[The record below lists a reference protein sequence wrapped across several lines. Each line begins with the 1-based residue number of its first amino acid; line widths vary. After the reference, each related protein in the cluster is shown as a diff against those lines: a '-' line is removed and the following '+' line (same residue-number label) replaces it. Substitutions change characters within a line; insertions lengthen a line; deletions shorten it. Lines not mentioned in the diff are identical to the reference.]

1 MRDLDKALADIIA
14 IRSQLAA
21 GTAFR
26 GYGPATIAATSG
38 VALVTAI
45 LQHVLLAEPT
55 ANPLAF
61 LFGWAAAATLSAAL
75 IWIEMLARSRRHHS
89 GLADAMIHQAVEQ
102 FLPAG
107 IAACICFAIR
117 YTLYRKVNSGGRG
130 QQGVQTEEMRDLDK
144 ALADIIAIRSQL
156 AAGTAFRGYGP
167 ATIAATSG
175 VALVTAILQ
184 HFLLAEP
191 TANPLTFLFGW
202 AAAATLSAAMIWI
215 EMLARSRRHHSGLA
229 DAMIHQAVE
238 QFLPA
243 GIAGVLL
250 AVMLWKFA
258 PETLWLLPGLWQILV
273 SLGMFASVRSLP
285 RTVAFAGAWYFIAG
299 FVVLVIASHSHAL
312 SPWTMGLPFVIGQ
325 LLMATIIHF
334 ASGES
339 DAEE

>member
-1 MRDLDKALADIIA
+1 MGRP
-14 IRSQLAA
+14 
-21 GTAFR
+21 G
-26 GYGPATIAATSG
+26 AT
-38 VALVTAI
+38 
-45 LQHVLLAEPT
+45 
-55 ANPLAF
+55 
-61 LFGWAAAATLSAAL
+61 
-75 IWIEMLARSRRHHS
+75 
-89 GLADAMIHQAVEQ
+89 
-102 FLPAG
+102 
-107 IAACICFAIR
+107 
-117 YTLYRKVNSGGRG
+117 
-130 QQGVQTEEMRDLDK
+130 GVQTEEMRDLDK

-184 HFLLAEP
+184 HFLPSDP

-202 AAAATLSAAMIWI
+202 AAAALLSAAMIWI

-250 AVMLWKFA
+250 AVMLWRFA
-258 PETLWLLPGLWQILV
+258 PETLWMLPGLWQILV
-273 SLGMFASVRSLP
+273 SLGVFASVRSLP
-285 RTVAFAGAWYFIAG
+285 RTVALAGAWYFIAG
-299 FVVLVIASHSHAL
+299 FVVLVIASHGHAL